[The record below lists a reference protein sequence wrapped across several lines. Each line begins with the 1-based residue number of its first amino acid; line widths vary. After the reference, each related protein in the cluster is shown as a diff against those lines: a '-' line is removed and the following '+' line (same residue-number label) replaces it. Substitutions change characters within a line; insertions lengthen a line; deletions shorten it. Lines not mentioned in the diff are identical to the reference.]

1 AVARDEKHTDQ
12 LTACWVLTRHDTPE
26 SRQAL
31 LDLAKTARRN
41 VQRQAV
47 WGLGLL
53 KERRASPILRT
64 LLKNTEEHDLL
75 RGRIAWAL
83 CQLGE
88 EFHRSWV
95 MGVVRRWPDF
105 ANNDAGTVRLVA
117 ENGNLDDARAL
128 ARCLRDDT
136 SVKMS
141 RYNKS
146 LIGAIV
152 KLGGQ
157 RHPYRWLYG
166 KLRDDAGLLAV
177 NRRTIQAYRA
187 WAQP

>member
-1 AVARDEKHTDQ
+1 MSA
-12 LTACWVLTRHDTPE
+12 
-26 SRQAL
+26 RQAIF
-31 LDLAKTARRN
+31 A
-41 VQRQAV
+41 
-47 WGLGLL
+47 LGQL
-53 KERRASPILRT
+53 KEPRAAPLLRT
-64 LLKNTEEHDLL
+64 LLKNAEKHDLL

-83 CQLGE
+83 CRLGE

-105 ANNDAGTVRLVA
+105 AHNDGGTVRLVA

-136 SVKMS
+136 SVKIS
-141 RYNKS
+141 GYNKS

-152 KLGGQ
+152 KIGGP
-157 RHPYRWLYG
+157 RHPYRRLYG
-166 KLRDDAGLLAV
+166 KLRDDAGPLAV